1 MSNATATT
9 TMQPKPQSLKRSKEA
24 ALAELKR
31 VLPAERAER
40 LRAAGVEERPAVDP
54 DAKAGD

>member
-1 MSNATATT
+1 MAT

-31 VLPAERAER
+31 VLLAERAER
-40 LRAAGVEERPAVDP
+40 LRAAGLEDRPILAP
-54 DAKAGD
+54 DTDANA